1 MLQGRTLQ
9 WGRTKDMAGNMGV
22 LIRDTVYSLMY
33 LNLAFYAKIMVYTLL
48 VFSNILKINKQL

>member
-1 MLQGRTLQ
+1 
-9 WGRTKDMAGNMGV
+9 MAGNMGV